1 LNFGGRFVRAG
12 CAGGCHGGGLRFGAD
27 HGYFFNCS
35 GGLVKRLFVIAGEVS
50 GDTHGAGVLE
60 VLRGRHPGLEIHG
73 LGGPR
78 LRALGGEGVDDWI
91 ADAAVLGVVEVI
103 KHYGF
108 FRRKFHEAL
117 ARIDLLRPEAVILI
131 DYPGFNL
138 RLAKRLQRLRPAVK
152 IIYYISPQVWAW
164 HRSRIPKMA
173 RWLDLMVCLFPF
185 EAPLY
190 NASGL
195 ATEFGGHPLADYL
208 AAKRTGQVR
217 EPDLVALL
225 PGSREREIAAL
236 WPVMLEAAAR
246 LRLTHPQ
253 MRFATAAVNERLAA
267 RMSALAGDFP
277 VEMGRG
283 NAHELMQRAS
293 AGLVASGTATLEAA
307 YFGLPHALVYKVAW
321 LTYEIGRRV
330 VKVPHLGIVNI
341 LAGREVVR
349 EYIQHAATPER
360 LAAELSRLLD
370 DAPGR
375 TALQEE
381 LAAVV
386 ATLGEGG
393 AYERTARLMEN
404 LLDS

>member
-1 LNFGGRFVRAG
+1 
-12 CAGGCHGGGLRFGAD
+12 
-27 HGYFFNCS
+27 
-35 GGLVKRLFVIAGEVS
+35 VKRLFVLAGEVS
-50 GDTHGAGVLE
+50 GDTHGAGVLS
-60 VLRGRHPGLEIHG
+60 VLRERHPGLEIHG
-73 LGGPR
+73 LGGPK
-78 LRALGGEGVDDWI
+78 LRALGGEGVEDWI
-91 ADAAVLGVVEVI
+91 ADAAVLGVVEVL
-103 KHYGF
+103 KHYGY
-108 FRRKFHEAL
+108 FRRKFHRAL
-117 ARIDLLRPEAVILI
+117 AQIDALRPEAVLLI

-138 RLAKRLQRLRPAVK
+138 RLAEKLQRHRPAVK

-173 RWLDLMVCLFPF
+173 RWLDLMVCIFPF

-195 ATEFGGHPLADYL
+195 RTEFGGHPLTDYL
-208 AAKRTGQVR
+208 AVKKTGLPR
-217 EPDLVALL
+217 EAGLVALL

-236 WPVMLEAAAR
+236 WPVILESAAR
-246 LRLTHPQ
+246 LRTTHPHL
-253 MRFATAAVNERLAA
+253 RFASAAVNDRLAV
-267 RMSALAGDFP
+267 RMRALAGDFP
-277 VEMGRG
+277 VEIGLG
-283 NAHELMQRAS
+283 NAHELMQRAA

-307 YFGLPHALVYKVAW
+307 YFGLPHALIYKVAW

-349 EYIQHAATPER
+349 EYIQHDAAPEP

-370 DAPGR
+370 EPPAR
-375 TALQEE
+375 EKLQRD

-393 AYERTARLMEN
+393 AYARTAGLVEG
-404 LLDS
+404 LLAG